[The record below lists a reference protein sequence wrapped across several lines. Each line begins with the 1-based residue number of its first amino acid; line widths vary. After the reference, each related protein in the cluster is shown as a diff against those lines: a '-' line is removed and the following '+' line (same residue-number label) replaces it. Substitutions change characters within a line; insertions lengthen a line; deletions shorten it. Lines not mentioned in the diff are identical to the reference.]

1 MADKELREMSQLE
14 KEEMVAV
21 NAYYVLAEASDM
33 MLRHV
38 EFLLGL
44 RKRGLRHDVKQRHK
58 RIMDRLQVLKT
69 EYLNFQ
75 SCYDR
80 SFNGH
85 YEKQDDVRK
94 SAAYMARLLLLVS
107 DRCYTEKEG
116 GDKER
121 MIEEYIYHMPEK
133 GFVTDRMLESFIIR

>member
-1 MADKELREMSQLE
+1 M
-14 KEEMVAV
+14 
-21 NAYYVLAEASDM
+21 
-33 MLRHV
+33 
-38 EFLLGL
+38 

>member
-1 MADKELREMSQLE
+1 MSQLE

-38 EFLLGL
+38 EFLLDL
-44 RKRGLRHDVKQRHK
+44 RRRGLRHDVKQRHK

-133 GFVTDRMLESFIIR
+133 GFVTDRMLESFVIR

>member
-38 EFLLGL
+38 EFLLDL
-44 RKRGLRHDVKQRHK
+44 RRRGLRHDVKQRHK

-133 GFVTDRMLESFIIR
+133 GFVTDRMLENFVIR

>member
-133 GFVTDRMLESFIIR
+133 GFVTDRMLESFVIR